1 VPDLA
6 EIGAGAISYFTR
18 GPLSD
23 VGLVDFTDR
32 LEKEGLRK
40 RLVESRLSLWSTR
53 GRGFALPHD
62 VHPVALVYRADL
74 VEALGIDVNRIETW
88 DDFVALG
95 PKVLKD
101 LNGDGVID
109 RYLIDLPMGAAW
121 GVQIL
126 LLQQGISLFDEHGK
140 INFDQPL
147 TVDTIAWYL
156 HQIEGKTR
164 VAVECGWGQSLMK
177 AMLDGLA
184 LFYLAPDWRTHTII
198 TDVPKA
204 RGKLRVM
211 PLPAWTPG
219 GRRTSTWGGTGL
231 VITKAT
237 KQPEL
242 AWELAKALYFDPE
255 ELGPRFALTNILPP
269 LSDAWSR
276 PEFQR
281 RDAYYGGQ
289 QVGALFAKLAPETPP
304 DWSTPYKTQ
313 AETRLAEVFLRSLEH
328 FKRHGDEGL
337 RDAIKRELTVAREV
351 LEAVMGRNVQAR
363 R

>member
-1 VPDLA
+1 
-6 EIGAGAISYFTR
+6 
-18 GPLSD
+18 
-23 VGLVDFTDR
+23 
-32 LEKEGLRK
+32 
-40 RLVESRLSLWSTR
+40 
-53 GRGFALPHD
+53 
-62 VHPVALVYRADL
+62 
-74 VEALGIDVNRIETW
+74 
-88 DDFVALG
+88 
-95 PKVLKD
+95 
-101 LNGDGVID
+101 
-109 RYLIDLPMGAAW
+109 
-121 GVQIL
+121 
-126 LLQQGISLFDEHGK
+126 
-140 INFDQPL
+140 
-147 TVDTIAWYL
+147 
-156 HQIEGKTR
+156 
-164 VAVECGWGQSLMK
+164 
-177 AMLDGLA
+177 
-184 LFYLAPDWRTHTII
+184 
-198 TDVPKA
+198 
-204 RGKLRVM
+204 
-211 PLPAWTPG
+211 
-219 GRRTSTWGGTGL
+219 

-337 RDAIKRELTVAREV
+337 RDAIQRELTVAREV